1 MIVIGLTGSIGMG
14 KSTATNMLRRMGV
27 PVHDSDAAAH
37 ELMLLGGQAVGAIS
51 KAFKGVVCA
60 GVVDRSKLG
69 LRVFGDAE
77 ALEALET
84 IIHPLVRRDRQRFFA
99 SCRRSG
105 VSVVA
110 VDVPLL
116 FEKGIDKECDITV
129 VVSAPYNVQKS
140 RVAKRFGMTG
150 ERFDRVLEVQMPDL
164 EKQRLAD
171 HVVPSN
177 LGFRVTLNMLARIV
191 RLAKRRAGYRSSGF
205 NRSPL

>member
-27 PVHDSDAAAH
+27 PVHDSDAAVH
-37 ELMLLGGQAVGAIS
+37 DLMALGGQAVGAIS

-60 GVVDRSKLG
+60 GVVDRGKLG
-69 LRVFGDAE
+69 QRVFGDAK

-84 IIHPLVRRDRQRFFA
+84 IIHPLVRRDRQRFF
-99 SCRRSG
+99 SRCRRSG

-110 VDVPLL
+110 LDVPLL
-116 FEKGIDKECDITV
+116 FEKGVDKECDITV
-129 VVSAPYNVQKS
+129 VVSAPHNVQS
-140 RVAKRFGMTG
+140 TRVAKRLGMTG
-150 ERFDRVLEVQMPDL
+150 KRFNQVLALQMPDS

-177 LGFRVTLNMLARIV
+177 LGFRVTLKMVTRIV
-191 RLAKRRAGYRSSGF
+191 RIARRRAG
-205 NRSPL
+205 